1 MNVTLDH
8 IVSATR
14 YFAVAAICLAIG
26 AHFASANPYNRTPE
40 RFGPDRKRSICFVML
55 TGPYA
60 EHGSA
65 APDKRIAAKRTHM
78 LAAHAQHSTRHNRQK
93 INADKRESTEQNK
106 YCKQLTTVA
115 KT

>member
-26 AHFASANPYNRTPE
+26 AHFATE
-40 RFGPDRKRSICFVML
+40 RKQPIPDRKRSICFVML

-65 APDKRIAAKRTHM
+65 APDTRMAAKDTNFS
-78 LAAHAQHSTRHNRQK
+78 LQPAPT
-93 INADKRESTEQNK
+93 
-106 YCKQLTTVA
+106 
-115 KT
+115 